1 METIADLYKGLN
13 MVFKE
18 TKNLLEIVLTYPI
31 TSNKGERSFSS
42 LKLLLSSS
50 RTTMCESRMCNL
62 ARMAIHS
69 SRVNALENNVIV
81 KQYADAYPRRLSYRI
96 TEDEDENNEGSIC
109 LFFLSFIFFNCSW
122 ARILCTHRKVLPFS
136 FFCLQKLGRNH
147 FKNLESNVYKC
158 FIICLEFLVTFK
170 KFCILVINALS

>member
-81 KQYADAYPRRLSYRI
+81 KQYADAYPCRLSYRI
-96 TEDEDENNEGSIC
+96 TEDEDENDEGSIC
-109 LFFLSFIFFNCSW
+109 LLFCYIFQLQLGQDFMHPQKGITIFLFF
-122 ARILCTHRKVLPFS
+122 A
-136 FFCLQKLGRNH
+136 
-147 FKNLESNVYKC
+147 FKNWEG
-158 FIICLEFLVTFK
+158 IISRIWKVMF
-170 KFCILVINALS
+170 

>member
-96 TEDEDENNEGSIC
+96 TEDEDENDEGSIC
-109 LFFLSFIFFNCSW
+109 LLFFIFFNCSW

-136 FFCLQKLGRNH
+136 FFLPSKTG
-147 FKNLESNVYKC
+147 KES
-158 FIICLEFLVTFK
+158 FQEFGK
-170 KFCILVINALS
+170 